1 METIALQSLAS
12 CGSQPGS
19 CVRPLALGK
28 ASFPLFCGKAE
39 LSVLPCGE
47 GEWHVRLKQPRAHG
61 LSQPK
66 GARFIHSGKA
76 A

>member
-28 ASFPLFCGKAE
+28 ASFPLSAGKLNCLFSPVE
-39 LSVLPCGE
+39 KESGMSV
-47 GEWHVRLKQPRAHG
+47 
-61 LSQPK
+61 
-66 GARFIHSGKA
+66 
-76 A
+76 

>member
-39 LSVLPCGE
+39 LSVLPCGK
-47 GEWHVRLKQPRAHG
+47 GEWHVRLKQPRVHG
-61 LSQPK
+61 LSHPK